1 MSFQS
6 RENYTVFSVENIFM
20 KVKFNP
26 SAKLGRPRNC
36 TVVTR
41 FVCET
46 EIKTRFHFSHQHFAQ
61 ACLFSFKLIL
71 QSLGFSSI
79 CVLSCGDTW
88 PNLRGSSKLLLL
100 LTSQG

>member
-1 MSFQS
+1 MSFQR

-20 KVKFNP
+20 KVMFNP

-79 CVLSCGDTW
+79 CVLSSGDTW
-88 PNLRGSSKLLLL
+88 PNLRGSSKLLLP